1 VLSNRVKSLSNI
13 LRDVEEL
20 LPERDLTDRQ
30 KTDMQ
35 HVTEGCSSVLT
46 ALEKVLD
53 KYRDLDTSP
62 KRIRDKSRRV
72 WKRLKWEP
80 DDIRDLRLR
89 IVSSIGLLN
98 AFNGTIARDSHSPML
113 NNGTSLNYASQF
125 SSETKQG
132 VDELGRHNHDVENQ
146 AIIDWLT
153 PIDYSTQQ
161 SDFIARRQKG
171 TGQWLLDSDEFQ
183 RWQNDSKQTL
193 FCPGIPGAGK
203 TMITSIVIDHLCD
216 TFQNEADI
224 GIAYLYCNYRRKE
237 EQSPDQLLLS
247 LVKQLVQELPSV
259 PDGVKNLYERH
270 KGKRTRPSFDE
281 ISTVLHSVVVDYSR
295 VFIIIDALD
304 ECHGSDGHRQKVL
317 SEVFSLQA
325 KTATSLLATSR
336 FIPEITKQFEG
347 SIFLEIRASDE
358 DVRRYLDG
366 KIPQLRPFVS
376 RSLALQEEIKAEII
390 KAVDGMYVLPNA
402 KVPYSE

>member
-1 VLSNRVKSLSNI
+1 
-13 LRDVEEL
+13 
-20 LPERDLTDRQ
+20 
-30 KTDMQ
+30 
-35 HVTEGCSSVLT
+35 VLT

-53 KYRDLDTSP
+53 KYRELDTSP

-98 AFNGTIARDSHSPML
+98 AFNATIARYFHGSIL
-113 NNGTSLNYASQF
+113 NDRTSLNYASQF

-132 VDELGRHNHDVENQ
+132 VDELRRHNHDVENQ

-161 SDFIARRQKG
+161 SDFIGRRQKG

-183 RWQNDSKQTL
+183 RWQNDSKQTM

-203 TMITSIVIDHLCD
+203 TMITSIVIDHLCE

-259 PDGVKNLYERH
+259 PDGIKNLYERH
-270 KGKRTRPSFDE
+270 KCRRTRPSFDE
-281 ISTVLHSVVVDYSR
+281 ILTALHSIVADYSR

-304 ECHGSDGHRQKVL
+304 ECHGSDGYRQKLL
-317 SEVFSLQA
+317 SETFSLQA
-325 KTATSLLATSR
+325 KTEVNIFATSR
-336 FIPEITKQFEG
+336 FIPEITKKFEG
-347 SIFLEIRASDE
+347 SVFLEIRASDE

-366 KIPQLRPFVS
+366 KIPLLRPFVS
-376 RSLALQEEIKAEII
+376 RSLALQEEIKTEII
-390 KAVDGMYVLPNA
+390 KVVEGMYVLPNA
-402 KVPYSE
+402 KVPYPE